1 MRKILALA
9 ALVPLLPACSA
20 ADVAAPAAGDP
31 RWQPFAAEDVI
42 EILTVD
48 EDGAPRETKVWIVVL
63 DDAGYLRTNDSR
75 WLANIRNG
83 STVRLRAGGAE
94 EAVFVRETMDEAV
107 AARVET
113 AFRAKYGTVQRI
125 MSFFRVR
132 EPTVLR
138 ATFAEE

>member
-1 MRKILALA
+1 MRTTLALA
-9 ALVPLLPACSA
+9 VLVLLPPGCGS

-63 DDAGYLRTNDSR
+63 DDAGYMRTNDSR

-113 AFRAKYGTVQRI
+113 AFRTKYGTVQR
-125 MSFFRVR
+125 
-132 EPTVLR
+132 
-138 ATFAEE
+138 